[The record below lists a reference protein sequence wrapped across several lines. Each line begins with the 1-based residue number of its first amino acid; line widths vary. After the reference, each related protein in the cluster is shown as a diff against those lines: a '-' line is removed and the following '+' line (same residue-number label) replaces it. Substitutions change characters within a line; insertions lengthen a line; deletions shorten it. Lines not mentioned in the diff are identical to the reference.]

1 MISVVVP
8 AYNEE
13 NEIGSTIKKL
23 RAALGRDA
31 EIIVVADG
39 TDNTAHVAKNAGAA
53 VITRAGRLGKGSA
66 VIDGMKMSNS
76 DVVGFVDADGAVDA
90 ASVPML
96 VGALNTCDAAIASR
110 RVDGSVI
117 DEDVSFARKLSRI
130 AFNFIVNALFGLGI
144 KDTQCGA
151 KFFRAKAVKAVLLEM
166 KSRGFEFDVE
176 LLWRMKRKGFR
187 IKEIPVRWRHRKES
201 KFSLSSG
208 PAMLLS
214 LVKLRFS

>member
-1 MISVVVP
+1 MISVVIP

-13 NEIGSTIKKL
+13 NVIGDTIREL
-23 RAALGRDA
+23 RDALGRNT

-39 TDNTAHVAKNAGAA
+39 TDNTTHKARKAGAI
-53 VITRAGRLGKGSA
+53 VIKRMGRLGKGSA
-66 VIDGMKMSNS
+66 VTNGMKMSHGA
-76 DVVGFVDADGAVDA
+76 VVGFVDADGAVDA
-90 ASVPML
+90 ASITRL
-96 VGALNTCDAAIASR
+96 VTSLKGCDAAIASR
-110 RVDGSVI
+110 RVRGSLI
-117 DEDVSFARKLSRI
+117 DEDVSFSRRVSRV
-130 AFNFIVNALFGLGI
+130 AFNFIVNALFQLGL

-151 KFFRAKAVKAVLLEM
+151 KFFRAGAVKNVLPEM

-208 PAMLLS
+208 PAMLAS
-214 LVKLRFS
+214 LLKLRLS